1 MLPIAGPPGPN
12 NRSLPGKEISKAAP
26 TGAGTVA
33 ATTSRSDRP
42 LNLEAVVN
50 QVTETF
56 VHRLFP
62 SYRDPS
68 FLACPDDEIAAITL
82 NALTRAAES
91 KGVTS
96 EIIDLRPAP
105 ADLLNGVT
113 ARLRDFDVSRRGV
126 APHCRRLLV
135 LEGFDRLEG
144 RNRDEP
150 TYQFRSKFQFDV
162 QHLWL
167 FVGRDWRRLSRMFH
181 DRRLLLYHAASD
193 VTPEHWRN
201 QSGPRDRA
209 R

>member
-1 MLPIAGPPGPN
+1 MGSFRLSDALSPFAGPPGRAKKGCPEKTLT
-12 NRSLPGKEISKAAP
+12 RLSLL
-26 TGAGTVA
+26 GAGMVA
-33 ATTSRSDRP
+33 AMPSRSARQS
-42 LNLEAVVN
+42 NLEAVVN

-68 FLACPDDEIAAITL
+68 FLACPDDETAAITL
-82 NALTRAAES
+82 DEATRAAGS

-105 ADLLNGVT
+105 ADLLNGV
-113 ARLRDFDVSRRGV
+113 

-144 RNRDEP
+144 PNRDEP

-162 QHLWL
+162 QYLWL
-167 FVGRDWRRLSRMFH
+167 FVGRDWHRLSRMFN
-181 DRRLLLYHAASD
+181 DRRLPLYHAASD

-201 QSGPRDRA
+201 QSGPRDCA
-209 R
+209 G

>member
-1 MLPIAGPPGPN
+1 M
-12 NRSLPGKEISKAAP
+12 
-26 TGAGTVA
+26 VA
-33 ATTSRSDRP
+33 AMASRSDRQS
-42 LNLEAVVN
+42 NFEALAS

-82 NALTRAAES
+82 DAVTRAAKS

-105 ADLLNGVT
+105 ADVLHGVT
-113 ARLRDFDVSRRGV
+113 ARLHEFNFLRRAV
-126 APHCRRLLV
+126 PPRRRRLLV

-162 QHLWL
+162 QYLWL
-167 FVGRDWRRLSRMFH
+167 FVGRDWR
-181 DRRLLLYHAASD
+181 
-193 VTPEHWRN
+193 
-201 QSGPRDRA
+201 
-209 R
+209 

>member
-1 MLPIAGPPGPN
+1 MG
-12 NRSLPGKEISKAAP
+12 
-26 TGAGTVA
+26 VA
-33 ATTSRSDRP
+33 MSSRSDQQS
-42 LNLEAVVN
+42 NLEAVAN

-68 FLACPDDEIAAITL
+68 FLACPNDEIATITL
-82 NALTRAAES
+82 DAITRAAKS

-113 ARLRDFDVSRRGV
+113 ARLHDLDASRHGV

-144 RNRDEP
+144 RNHDEP
-150 TYQFRSKFQFDV
+150 TYPFRSKFQFDARY
-162 QHLWL
+162 LWL

-181 DRRLLLYHAASD
+181 DRRLPLYHAASD
-193 VTPEHWRN
+193 ITPEPWRN
-201 QSGPRDRA
+201 HSGRLDDA

>member
-1 MLPIAGPPGPN
+1 M
-12 NRSLPGKEISKAAP
+12 
-26 TGAGTVA
+26 
-33 ATTSRSDRP
+33 TSRSDRQSI
-42 LNLEAVVN
+42 LEAVVN

-113 ARLRDFDVSRRGV
+113 ARLCDFDVSRRGV

-144 RNRDEP
+144 GNRDEP

-162 QHLWL
+162 QYLWL
-167 FVGRDWRRLSRMFH
+167 FAGRDWRRLSRMFH
-181 DRRLLLYHAASD
+181 DRRLPLYHAASD
-193 VTPEHWRN
+193 VTPEPWRHRSN
-201 QSGPRDRA
+201 PQARA

>member
-1 MLPIAGPPGPN
+1 M
-12 NRSLPGKEISKAAP
+12 
-26 TGAGTVA
+26 VA
-33 ATTSRSDRP
+33 AMASRSDRQS
-42 LNLEAVVN
+42 NFEALAS

-82 NALTRAAES
+82 DAVTRAAKS

-105 ADLLNGVT
+105 ADVLHGVT
-113 ARLRDFDVSRRGV
+113 ARLHEFNFLRRAV
-126 APHCRRLLV
+126 PPRRRRLLV

-162 QHLWL
+162 QYLWL
-167 FVGRDWRRLSRMFH
+167 FVGRDWRRLSRMFY
-181 DRRLLLYHAASD
+181 DRRLPLYRAASD
-193 VTPEHWRN
+193 VTPKPW
-201 QSGPRDRA
+201 RDRPDPRGHA

>member
-1 MLPIAGPPGPN
+1 MGSFRLSDVLSPLAGPPDRVNQACPEKTLA
-12 NRSLPGKEISKAAP
+12 RLPLL
-26 TGAGTVA
+26 GAEMVTA
-33 ATTSRSDRP
+33 MASRSDRQP
-42 LNLEAVVN
+42 NLEAVVN

-82 NALTRAAES
+82 NAVTRAAES

-113 ARLRDFDVSRRGV
+113 ARLRDFDTSRRGV
-126 APHCRRLLV
+126 TPHCRRLLV

-162 QHLWL
+162 
-167 FVGRDWRRLSRMFH
+167 
-181 DRRLLLYHAASD
+181 
-193 VTPEHWRN
+193 
-201 QSGPRDRA
+201 
-209 R
+209 